1 MTKKILPI
9 IAVSFGVV
17 FLIQAG
23 NLSLAAADVKTDI
36 SKAMSPASGNS
47 GPDQLSENSESAE
60 TSESVCLT
68 GAVAETLINERSRM
82 DKRQVEMAK
91 RETALKALETKVQK
105 DVSSLEVTQKT
116 IQGQID
122 KMEKVAEDDIIHLVE
137 MYKTMKPKKAAEIF
151 NSMDP
156 GFAAGFLRQMDSA
169 QAGLIMSEMS
179 ARKSYEI
186 SLIIANR
193 GSEWR

>member
-1 MTKKILPI
+1 MTKKVLPI
-9 IAVSFGVV
+9 IAVSFGVI

-23 NLSLAAADVKTDI
+23 NLSLASADVKGDVPKVTSSTSNLDT
-36 SKAMSPASGNS
+36 KAALSSGN
-47 GPDQLSENSESAE
+47 GGVEGEN
-60 TSESVCLT
+60 VCLT
-68 GAVAETLINERSRM
+68 GAVAETLMNERTLL
-82 DKRQVEMAK
+82 DNRQVEMAK

-105 DVSSLEVTQKT
+105 DVDSLEVTQKT
-116 IQGQID
+116 IQSQID
-122 KMEKVAEDDIIHLVE
+122 KMEKVAEDDITHLVE

-156 GFAAGFLRQMDSA
+156 GFAAGFLRQMDST

-193 GSEWR
+193 GANWRQ